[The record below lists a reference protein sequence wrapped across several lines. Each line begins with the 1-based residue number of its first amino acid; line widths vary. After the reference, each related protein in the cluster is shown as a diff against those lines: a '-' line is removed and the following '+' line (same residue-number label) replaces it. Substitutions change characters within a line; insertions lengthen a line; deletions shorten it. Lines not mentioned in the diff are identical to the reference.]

1 MIASSL
7 SDFLADASPALHLG
21 AAFIAPLLPDC
32 RVASPPPTPTPCFLE
47 CLFAWYRPVSLATA
61 TKDSEP
67 WTGGGSGGGERGGAG
82 GGSRERWRGKRCCG
96 ARDSETAKQMAA
108 RGGGVQAERGGTP
121 SVGGT
126 REPINS
132 RSSCGARKQ
141 V

>member
-32 RVASPPPTPTPCFLE
+32 RVAFPPFLSRKPI
-47 CLFAWYRPVSLATA
+47 CLVSAGLPGNGHERFGAL
-61 TKDSEP
+61 D
-67 WTGGGSGGGERGGAG
+67 WGGGGRGGERGGAG
-82 GGSRERWRGKRCCG
+82 GGGAGSGGGERDAERET
-96 ARDSETAKQMAA
+96 ARQTAKQMAA
-108 RGGGVQAERGGTP
+108 RGGGVQAERGETP
-121 SVGGT
+121 SVGGA

-132 RSSCGARKQ
+132 RCSCGARKQ